1 MHLSAG
7 IDARIIQGG
16 MTRRPEK
23 TIVFF

>member
-23 TIVFF
+23 TIAFF